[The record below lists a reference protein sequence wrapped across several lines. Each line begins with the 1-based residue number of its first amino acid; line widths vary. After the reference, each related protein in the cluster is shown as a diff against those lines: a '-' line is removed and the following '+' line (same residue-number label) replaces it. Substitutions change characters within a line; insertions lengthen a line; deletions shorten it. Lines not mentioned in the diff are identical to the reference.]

1 MGSVEECNVYQK
13 QSFVSD
19 LLNLA
24 FSIFSWREEKSVS
37 TFKTYSVSSGG
48 PLRGG
53 PGGGYPLVD
62 SPREAGSLGWL

>member
-1 MGSVEECNVYQK
+1 M
-13 QSFVSD
+13 
-19 LLNLA
+19 
-24 FSIFSWREEKSVS
+24 S